1 MRLNMN
7 FEEIQQNI
15 EKDITEIKEFNSL
28 SLFKSK
34 YLGKNGIITKLFQEL
49 KSVDNNENKK
59 EMGKQINLLK
69 QLVEEKYAQREN
81 ELLLQKKAEGLKE
94 IDITLPP
101 YHIIKGKKHPITKTM
116 EEINSIFLR
125 MGFSIEEGPEIE
137 TEYNNFKALNFPEDH
152 PAMDMHDTF
161 YIDEKY
167 LLRTHTSPIQIR
179 AMLKHKPPL
188 KIIAPGRVFRR
199 DAIDASH
206 STVFHQV
213 EGFMVDEN
221 VRFSDLKGVLDLFTK
236 EIFGNDLKTRF
247 RPSFFPFTEPS
258 AEVDV
263 QCVNC
268 KGKGCSVCKQTGWLE
283 ILGAGMIH
291 VNVFKAVNYDH
302 EKYTGFAFGM
312 GVERIAMLKYGIDD
326 MRLFYENDIRF
337 LRQF

>member
-1 MRLNMN
+1 MD
-7 FEEIQQNI
+7 FEVIKQNI
-15 EKDITEIKEFNSL
+15 EKDFNDVNDFNYL
-28 SLFKSK
+28 NLIKSK
-34 YLGKNGIITKLFQEL
+34 YLGKNGIVTELFRKLKDIQSEEE
-49 KSVDNNENKK
+49 KREVGKK
-59 EMGKQINLLK
+59 INSIKQM
-69 QLVEEKYAQREN
+69 VEEKYEQKEQ
-81 ELLLQKKAEGLKE
+81 ELILKKKSLELKD
-94 IDITLPP
+94 IDLTLPG
-101 YHIIKGKKHPITKTM
+101 YNIIKGNIHPITKTM

-161 YIDEKY
+161 YIDDKY
-167 LLRTHTSPIQIR
+167 ILRTHTSPIQIR
-179 AMLKHKPPL
+179 TMLKYKPPL

-236 EIFGNDLKTRF
+236 EIFGKDLKTRF

-291 VNVFKAVNYDH
+291 VNVFKAVNYDP

-337 LRQF
+337 LKQF

>member
-1 MRLNMN
+1 MN
-7 FEEIQQNI
+7 YEEIKQNI
-15 EKDITEIKEFNSL
+15 EADINAVSEFNSL
-28 SLFKSK
+28 NLFKSK
-34 YLGKNGIITKLFQEL
+34 YLGKNGIITSLFQKM
-49 KSVDNNENKK
+49 KSINNNDEKR
-59 EMGKQINLLK
+59 EFGKQMNLLK
-69 QLVEEKYAQREN
+69 QIVEEKYEQKEK
-81 ELLLQKKAEGLKE
+81 ELLLQKKSIGAKDL
-94 IDITLPP
+94 DMTLPA
-101 YHIIKGKKHPITKTM
+101 YNIIKGRIHPITKTM

-161 YIDEKY
+161 YIDDKFV
-167 LLRTHTSPIQIR
+167 LRTHTSPIQIR

-236 EIFGNDLKTRF
+236 EIFGSDLKTRF

-268 KGKGCSVCKQTGWLE
+268 KGKGCFVCKQTGWLE

-291 VNVFKAVNYDH
+291 VNVFKAVKYDH

-337 LRQF
+337 LKQF

>member
-1 MRLNMN
+1 MN
-7 FEEIQQNI
+7 FKETKQKIEEDVNA
-15 EKDITEIKEFNSL
+15 ITEFAALNV
-28 SLFKSK
+28 FKSK
-34 YLGKNGIITKLFQEL
+34 YLGKNGIITAMFQTL
-49 KSVDNNENKK
+49 RTMDNAEEKK
-59 EMGKQINLLK
+59 EFGRQINLLK
-69 QLVEEKYAQREN
+69 QLVEEKYEQKEK
-81 ELLLQKKAEGLKE
+81 ELLSRKKNAGLK
-94 IDITLPP
+94 DVDMTLPP
-101 YHIIKGKKHPITKTM
+101 YKIVRGKTHPITKTM
-116 EEINSIFLR
+116 NEINSIFLR

-161 YIDEKY
+161 YIDDKH

-179 AMLKHKPPL
+179 TMLKYKPPL

-206 STVFHQV
+206 SPVFHQV

-236 EIFGNDLKTRF
+236 EIFGSDLKTRF

-263 QCVNC
+263 LCVNC
-268 KGKGCSVCKQTGWLE
+268 KGSGCPVCKQTGWLE

-291 VNVFKAVNYDH
+291 VNVFKAVNYDP

-326 MRLFYENDIRF
+326 MRLFYENDVRF

>member
-1 MRLNMN
+1 MN
-7 FEEIQQNI
+7 FEETKQKI
-15 EKDITEIKEFNSL
+15 EEDVKAVTEFTSL
-28 SLFKSK
+28 NVFKSK
-34 YLGKNGIITKLFQEL
+34 YLGKNGIITAMFQEL
-49 KSVDNNENKK
+49 RTMDNAEEKK
-59 EMGKQINLLK
+59 EFGRQINLLK
-69 QLVEEKYAQREN
+69 QMVEEKYEQKEN
-81 ELLLQKKAEGLKE
+81 ELLLRKKNAGLKN
-94 IDITLPP
+94 IDMTLPP
-101 YHIIKGKKHPITKTM
+101 YNIVRGKTHPITKIM
-116 EEINSIFLR
+116 NEINSIFLR

-152 PAMDMHDTF
+152 PARDMHDTF
-161 YIDEKY
+161 YIDDEH

-179 AMLKHKPPL
+179 TMLKYKPPL

-206 STVFHQV
+206 SPVFHQV

-263 QCVNC
+263 LCVNC

-291 VNVFKAVNYDH
+291 VNVFKAVNYDP